1 MHATR
6 VPDILNAVLF
16 IICNLPLKS
25 LANLGRCYLK
35 ALSKTDKIQPVLD
48 KKMSKYRLPSLLI
61 QPFDP

>member
-1 MHATR
+1 MLQEYLKL
-6 VPDILNAVLF
+6 LNAIPF
-16 IICNLPLKS
+16 IICNILLNPSRIWEGAILE
-25 LANLGRCYLK
+25 